1 MMKQPY
7 ADALSAHALF
17 GRLVNGKYAL
27 RNLDD
32 DDVRFYAI
40 TGQSPRRLY
49 ELTGGAG
56 DFKFQRI
63 YRSEKILRRIAEDQ
77 LAAYALFGSK
87 DGEIARCGSPLPHTH
102 TRAAVLGATTHPKRP
117 RPKTN

>member
-40 TGQSPRRLY
+40 TGESPRRLY

-63 YRSEKILRRIAEDQ
+63 YRSVQRLLRPPGR
-77 LAAYALFGSK
+77 ALVEAC
-87 DGEIARCGSPLPHTH
+87 GERGARRLLPH
-102 TRAAVLGATTHPKRP
+102 RP
-117 RPKTN
+117 RQGGDGARGRGGEDRKSTRLNSSH